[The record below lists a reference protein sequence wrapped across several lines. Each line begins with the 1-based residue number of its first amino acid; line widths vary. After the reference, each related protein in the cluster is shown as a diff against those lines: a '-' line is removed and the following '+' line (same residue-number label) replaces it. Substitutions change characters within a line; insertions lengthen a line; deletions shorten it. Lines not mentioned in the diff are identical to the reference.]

1 MCRAWPQGCSRR
13 HFAPRWAHERRVLK
27 GASGRESLDPGLG
40 RGSEWLCRVG
50 APMPAA
56 ARIALTR
63 EAREAG
69 RVAAETAPS
78 ETARLWADVLAE
90 VPLFAGV
97 ATRHVRKIA
106 SLGSVARFDA
116 RAPIVNEGDPGE
128 AFYVILSGRA
138 KVQRGRRRATADIG
152 PGAYFGEMA
161 LVDGAPRSATIV
173 AETETTCLMLA
184 RKPFSKILKDEPAVA
199 LALLRTLA
207 ARVREL
213 EASTAD

>member
-1 MCRAWPQGCSRR
+1 
-13 HFAPRWAHERRVLK
+13 
-27 GASGRESLDPGLG
+27 
-40 RGSEWLCRVG
+40 
-50 APMPAA
+50 MPAT
-56 ARIALTR
+56 ARIALSR
-63 EAREAG
+63 EARAFG
-69 RVAAETAPS
+69 RVAGEPPPS
-78 ETARLWADVLAE
+78 ETARLWADVLGK

-97 ATRHVRKIA
+97 PARQVRKIA

-116 RAPIVNEGDPGE
+116 SESIVSAGDPGE

-138 KVQRGRRRATADIG
+138 KVRRGRVTADLG

-173 AETETTCLMLA
+173 AKTETACLMLT
-184 RKPFSKILKDEPAVA
+184 RKRFAKILRDEPAVA

-213 EASTAD
+213 EASPAD

>member
-1 MCRAWPQGCSRR
+1 
-13 HFAPRWAHERRVLK
+13 
-27 GASGRESLDPGLG
+27 
-40 RGSEWLCRVG
+40 
-50 APMPAA
+50 MPAT

-63 EAREAG
+63 EARAAG
-69 RVAAETAPS
+69 RAAGETPRA
-78 ETARLWADVLAE
+78 ETARLWADVLGR

-97 ATRHVRKIA
+97 PARQVRKIA

-116 RAPIVNEGDPGE
+116 KEPIVNAGDPGE

-138 KVQRGRRRATADIG
+138 KVRRGSGRAVAEIG
-152 PGAYFGEMA
+152 PGSYFGEMA

-173 AETETTCLMLA
+173 AETETACLMLT
-184 RKPFSKILKDEPAVA
+184 RKRFAKVLRDEPTVA

-213 EASTAD
+213 EASPAD